1 MEFKEVIGR
10 RRSIRFFDPDRPVE
24 REKIQKMLEAA
35 RLASCAV
42 NAHWARAVVGFRD
55 DLTEDQLKRLKTP
68 VATLNVELAPVHIH
82 WFNDLG
88 IVNRIQGSRLKELV
102 DVGALAPTHGWSHK
116 FVDDFVY
123 PQILK
128 PMTQGPGYPIGS
140 TMDVGVAICQAL
152 LTGVDEG
159 LGVGLV
165 TLNGA
170 VLKEVF
176 QTPDD
181 WIPLSTLLVGYPA
194 ESWDAG
200 GQRPRPP
207 FEELYFEG
215 KYGTPFQRDDKVV
228 EELKQAKMIQ
238 DPAKPND
245 PARIAEIKR
254 LAEKYGLPM

>member
-1 MEFKEVIGR
+1 VEFKEVIGR

-35 RLASCAV
+35 RLSSCAV
-42 NAHWARAVVGFRD
+42 NAQWARAVVGFRD
-55 DLTEDQLKRLKTP
+55 ALTDDQLNRLKTP
-68 VATLNVELAPVHIH
+68 VAGLNVELAPVHIH

-88 IVNRIQGSRLKELV
+88 TVNRNQGAPLKELV
-102 DVGALAPTHGWSHK
+102 DVGALAPTHGWSRK

-128 PMTQGPGYPIGS
+128 PLTASPAYPVAS
-140 TMDVGVAICQAL
+140 TFDVGIAVCQAM

-176 QTPDD
+176 KTPDD

-194 ESWDAG
+194 ESWDGG

-207 FEELYFEG
+207 FEDLYFEG
-215 KYGTPFQRDDKVV
+215 EYGKPFARDAKVV
-228 EELKQAKMIQ
+228 EELKAANMIQ
-238 DPAKPND
+238 APATPHN
-245 PARIAEIKR
+245 PARIEEIKK

>member
-42 NAHWARAVVGFRD
+42 NAQWARAVVGFRD

-68 VATLNVELAPVHIH
+68 VAGLNVELAPVHIH

-88 IVNRIQGSRLKELV
+88 TVVRNEGRPLKELV

-128 PMTQGPGYPIGS
+128 PMTAGPGYPIAS
-140 TMDVGVAICQAL
+140 TFDVGIAVCQAL
-152 LTGVDEG
+152 LTGVEEG

-165 TLNGA
+165 TLNPA
-170 VLKEVF
+170 TLKEVF
-176 QTPDD
+176 KTPDD
-181 WIPLSTLLVGYPA
+181 WIPMPTILVGYPA
-194 ESWDAG
+194 ESWDGG

-207 FEELYFEG
+207 FEDLYFEG
-215 KYGTPFQRDDKVV
+215 EYGKPFPRDQKVV
-228 EELKQAKMIQ
+228 DELTAANMIQ
-238 DPAKPND
+238 PAANKND
-245 PARIAEIKR
+245 PQRIAEIKR
-254 LAEKYGLPM
+254 LAEQYGLPM